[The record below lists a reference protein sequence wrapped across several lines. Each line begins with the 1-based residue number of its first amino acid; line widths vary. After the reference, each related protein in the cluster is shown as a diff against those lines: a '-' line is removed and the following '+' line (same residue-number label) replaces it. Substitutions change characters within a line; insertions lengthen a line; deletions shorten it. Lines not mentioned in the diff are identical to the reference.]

1 MKLRLTAWYQH
12 PKIYKASESPV
23 VPQVGADTSWASGS
37 ESITLQEVEELIKDV
52 KAFPLVDIEI
62 AKIPKPLGWKDET
75 GQMNS
80 EEAKKIKKVE
90 VSKKFPIWLVVD
102 GANNVKCI
110 LDGNHRLH
118 KAINAGE
125 KTIWAKLINP
135 LKLGKSKLA
144 DKARS
149 ILFPTIDA

>member
-12 PKIYKASESPV
+12 PKIYKASES
-23 VPQVGADTSWASGS
+23 QVGADTSWSSASGS

-52 KAFPLVDIEI
+52 KAFPVVDIEI
-62 AKIPKPLGWKDET
+62 AKIKHLAMKWDDGT
-75 GQMNS
+75 GKTKRKELQRIDN
-80 EEAKKIKKVE
+80 VV
-90 VSKKFPIWLVVD
+90 VSKDFPIWLVVD
-102 GANNVKCI
+102 GANNVEWL